1 MRQQRGVNNVTRPT
15 GIGGGIA
22 GSSGIGGGSKL
33 QKSGIGRGI
42 GGGVSSMSN
51 TMYNQ
56 TQQNIMQ
63 STSISN
69 LHGINPDGDAS

>member
-1 MRQQRGVNNVTRPT
+1 MRQQRGVNNGTRPT

-22 GSSGIGGGSKL
+22 SNSGIGGGSKL

-51 TMYNQ
+51 TMYNHGG
-56 TQQNIMQ
+56 QQNIMQ

-69 LHGINPDGDAS
+69 LH